1 MKYAVAQTSQFKREL
16 KRAVRRG
23 CDLAAIRDVVHQLA
37 DGIPLPPRHRDHA
50 LTGNFAGFREC
61 HVTPD
66 WLLVYL
72 IDGKTLTLTLTL
84 TLTRTG
90 SHSDLF

>member
-1 MKYAVAQTSQFKREL
+1 MEDTCFAK
-16 KRAVRRG
+16 
-23 CDLAAIRDVVHQLA
+23 
-37 DGIPLPPRHRDHA
+37 HRDHS
-50 LTGNFAGFREC
+50 LSGSFAGFREC
-61 HVTPD
+61 HITPD

-72 IDGKTLTLTLTL
+72 IENDIMTL

>member
-1 MKYAVAQTSQFKREL
+1 MKYAVAQTSQYKREL

-23 CDLAAIRDVVHQLA
+23 CDLNAIKAVVRQLA
-37 DGIPLPPRHRDHA
+37 DGEALSPRHRDHA
-50 LTGNFAGFREC
+50 LTGRFSGFREC
-61 HVTPD
+61 HITPD

-72 IDGKTLTLTLTL
+72 IEGKTLTL

>member
-23 CDLAAIRDVVHQLA
+23 CDLVAIRDVVRQLA
-37 DGIPLPPRHRDHA
+37 EGNSLPTRHRDHA
-50 LTGNFAGFREC
+50 LTGSFAGFREC
-61 HVTPD
+61 HITPD

-72 IDGKTLTLTLTL
+72 IEGKTMTL

>member
-1 MKYAVAQTSQFKREL
+1 MKYALAQTSQFKREL

-23 CDLAAIRDVVHQLA
+23 CDLPAIRDVVHQLA

-72 IDGKTLTLTLTL
+72 FDGKHRKNSTLPGSFKKVSF
-84 TLTRTG
+84 RT
-90 SHSDLF
+90 

>member
-16 KRAVRRG
+16 RRAVRRG
-23 CDLAAIRDVVHQLA
+23 FDLAAIRDVVHQLA
-37 DGIPLPPRHRDHA
+37 EGKALPPRHRDHA
-50 LTGNFAGFREC
+50 LTGHFSGFREC
-61 HVTPD
+61 HIAPD

-72 IDGKTLTLTLTL
+72 IDGKTMTL

>member
-23 CDLAAIRDVVHQLA
+23 CDLAAIRDVVCQLA
-37 DGIPLPPRHRDHA
+37 EGNSLPARHRDRA
-50 LTGNFAGFREC
+50 LTGSFAGFREC
-61 HVTPD
+61 HITPD

-72 IDGKTLTLTLTL
+72 IEGKTMTL

>member
-1 MKYAVAQTSQFKREL
+1 MKYVILQTTRYKKEL
-16 KRAVRRG
+16 KKALKRGHDINLIKAVVSK
-23 CDLAAIRDVVHQLA
+23 LAN
-37 DGIPLPPRHRDHA
+37 GEPLEAKHKDH
-50 LTGNFAGFREC
+50 LLSGSFAGFREC
-61 HVTPD
+61 HITPD

-72 IDGKTLTLTLTL
+72 IENDIMTL

>member
-1 MKYAVAQTSQFKREL
+1 MKYEIKRTSRFK
-16 KRAVRRG
+16 KDYKTMVRRG
-23 CDLAAIRDVVHQLA
+23 MPMQLLHDVVEQLGNGEVLA
-37 DGIPLPPRHRDHA
+37 PRHRDHA

-61 HVTPD
+61 HITPD
-66 WLLVYL
+66 WLLIYL
-72 IDGKTLTLTLTL
+72 LSDDTLVL